1 MPAKRKRT
9 GLSTPASKSRR
20 VSQASDSQMRAELE
34 NLQRD
39 NEEFLAEFPNASQR
53 TPEQKNLIQSIRD
66 RIKKLKHRIGDNT
79 LFERKQKKSGKERIK
94 EYREKLSTLERKSE
108 REALAERVKEL
119 REKQSDSEKKA
130 ARDAAAERMK
140 RLRAKRASLQTVDA
154 VVDQHNEAIRYL
166 SCSHK

>member
-1 MPAKRKRT
+1 
-9 GLSTPASKSRR
+9 
-20 VSQASDSQMRAELE
+20 MRAELE

-39 NEEFLAEFPNASQR
+39 NEEFLAEFPNATQR
-53 TPEQKNLIQSIRD
+53 TPEQRDWIQSIRN
-66 RIKKLKHRIGDNT
+66 RIKKLKHTMGGNT
-79 LFERKQKKSGKERIK
+79 LFQRQQKKSGKERNK
-94 EYREKLSTLERKSE
+94 EYRERLSTLERKSARVSDAQRKRESREQLSTLERESE

-154 VVDQHNEAIRYL
+154 VVDQHNEAFRYL
-166 SCSHK
+166 SFSYK